1 VGAKDHRSL
10 AAKLQLSHFLRT
22 HNNNLMSLANHCS
35 HLGSSFFAGSHE
47 CVPMASLEDE
57 DPLVDLRENEDP
69 YGFLARAHSEE
80 ESESQALIASR
91 QKRERPAQPP
101 TSSTQPTDESNA
113 KRVHAGPHDNALDH
127 MLCPCARK
135 LVNLSMLPLERFM
148 AGTSFAANQQFF
160 YHGYPEL
167 YKLVLHLRQA
177 VGAYECWGD
186 VVNMPGGKFM
196 NSVSDMERIALT
208 RNFSYKWGA
217 TEDLCRR
224 CYELELLKS
233 YSQVLWHPRSS
244 TAEVASLEQALIEHY
259 TSDKV
264 PFQVRGRCDNRPN
277 PKWGEGL
284 RKDASPSFLYLAIR
298 R

>member
-1 VGAKDHRSL
+1 VFISL
-10 AAKLQLSHFLRT
+10 
-22 HNNNLMSLANHCS
+22 NHCS
-35 HLGSSFFAGSHE
+35 VRIAIIHCIFCALGGSARISCRTKATSIRRTVQLLRLSSIRFVLSELRQSTAYFVHS
-47 CVPMASLEDE
+47 S
-57 DPLVDLRENEDP
+57 DLPGPPAE
-69 YGFLARAHSEE
+69 
-80 ESESQALIASR
+80 QATW
-91 QKRERPAQPP
+91 PAQP
-101 TSSTQPTDESNA
+101 
-113 KRVHAGPHDNALDH
+113 
-127 MLCPCARK
+127 
-135 LVNLSMLPLERFM
+135 LPPL
-148 AGTSFAANQQFF
+148 

-167 YKLVLHLRQA
+167 YKLVLHLRQE

-224 CYELELLKS
+224 CYDLELLKS